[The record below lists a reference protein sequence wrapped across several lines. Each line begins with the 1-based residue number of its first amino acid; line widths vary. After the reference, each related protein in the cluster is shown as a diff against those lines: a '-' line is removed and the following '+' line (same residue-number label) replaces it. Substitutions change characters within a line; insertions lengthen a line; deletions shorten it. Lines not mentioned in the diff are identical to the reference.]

1 MASVPFNKPHFTGRE
16 FLYVREALNNGHV
29 SGNGPFTQRCHEML
43 RERYGFPHCLL
54 TSSCTD
60 ALEMCALLLNL
71 QPGDEVIVP
80 SYTFVSTANAFALHG
95 ANIVFADSS
104 ADHPN
109 IDPQSVAKL
118 ISPRTRAIVVLHYGG
133 VSCDM
138 DAIMALA
145 GKQGIIVIEDAAQAI
160 DATYKGKPL
169 GSLGHMAAFSF
180 HETKNL
186 SSGEGGLLVVND
198 TRFQRRAEI
207 LWEKGTNRAAFRR
220 GEVDKYCWV
229 DTGSSFLPSDITA
242 AMLCA
247 QLESV
252 ADVTRTRCDIWNRYH
267 DGLKDF
273 AAARGLELASLP
285 AYPIAANGHLFYVVC
300 RSMAER
306 DAYLDHL
313 KKHEIYAVFHYL
325 ALHQSPYY
333 KQLAGAGATIPPLPN
348 AERFAS
354 CLLRLPMYSS
364 LTSEAQQ
371 HVINTFLSTPQQS
384 ASPVVA
390 IAGLKNF

>member
-1 MASVPFNKPHFTGRE
+1 MEAVPFNKPHFTGRE

-43 RERYGFPHCLL
+43 RERYGYKHCLL

-60 ALEMCALLLNL
+60 ALEMCALLLDL
-71 QPGDEVIVP
+71 QAGDEIIVP
-80 SYTFVSTANAFALHG
+80 SYTFVSTANAFVLHG
-95 ANIVFADSS
+95 AKIVFADSC

-109 IDPQSVAKL
+109 IDPQSIAELVT
-118 ISPRTRAIVVLHYGG
+118 PRTRAIVVMHYGG
-133 VSCDM
+133 VACDM
-138 DAIMALA
+138 DAILEIAT
-145 GKQGIIVIEDAAQAI
+145 KHGIIVIEDAAQAI

-198 TRFQRRAEI
+198 ARFRCRAEI

-220 GEVDKYCWV
+220 GDVDKYCWV

-252 ADVTRTRCDIWNRYH
+252 ADVTRTRCELWERYH
-267 DGLKDF
+267 EGLKDF
-273 AAARGLELASLP
+273 AATRGLKLASLP
-285 AYPIAANGHLFYVVC
+285 AYPFTANGHLFYVMC

-306 DAYLDHL
+306 DAYIDHL
-313 KKHEIYAVFHYL
+313 RKHGIYAVFHYL

-333 KQLAGAGATIPPLPN
+333 
-348 AERFAS
+348 R
-354 CLLRLPMYSS
+354 PMS
-364 LTSEAQQ
+364 L
-371 HVINTFLSTPQQS
+371 N
-384 ASPVVA
+384 
-390 IAGLKNF
+390 